1 MVTAKGRKNVHR
13 VGKTLPDAFFLDYP
27 PRARMS
33 RPAKRP
39 AKPAIKKPAT
49 SSSPAARS
57 GSSANAAKTAKKTTK
72 TAKVKTVDWKEL
84 NDRGSDLTLAGNIE
98 SAIEDFDAA
107 IALVPKEALPR
118 YNRGTAQLLG
128 GNVKG
133 AIEDFTLAIELDPE
147 FVPAYVRRGEA
158 LHDLEDLDASLIDFD
173 TALRLS
179 PDDPDTL
186 AQRATVRAD
195 RSDFDGAVHDIERAL
210 AVAPKDWETRDDAEG
225 ILGAL
230 RQAKKAHDKQE
241 HHSPELGPQHS
252 HDTPKELP
260 TSVVERALSDA
271 GWPFSREDDGE
282 GMVDYLLP
290 IDKSAFIEAFVMR
303 LSEPHERLV
312 LYVLFRPKAKKEHRA
327 ELCEFVARANHGMG
341 DGNFEMD
348 VDEGSVRFRVSL
360 DFTEV
365 SLPALLVRNMIIDAM
380 NTIELYEGALSR
392 VIAGKAKAKA
402 ALRAAEQAAMQR
414 GALQ

>member
-1 MVTAKGRKNVHR
+1 
-13 VGKTLPDAFFLDYP
+13 
-27 PRARMS
+27 MS

-39 AKPAIKKPAT
+39 AKPAINKSAT
-49 SSSPAARS
+49 STTSAARS
-57 GSSANAAKTAKKTTK
+57 TKTAKPAK
-72 TAKVKTVDWKEL
+72 TAKVKPDAWKVL
-84 NDRGSDLTLAGNIE
+84 NDRGSDLTIAGKIE
-98 SAIEDFDAA
+98 SAIKDFDAA
-107 IALVPKEALPR
+107 IALAPTEALPR

-128 GNVKG
+128 GDVNG
-133 AIEDFTLAIELDPE
+133 AIEDFTLAIALDPE

-158 LHDLEDLDASLIDFD
+158 RHDLEDLDGSLIDFD
-173 TALRLS
+173 TALRLA

-195 RSDFDGAVHDIERAL
+195 RSDLDGAIHDIERAL
-210 AVAPKDWETRDDAEG
+210 VVAPKDWETRDDAEG
-225 ILGAL
+225 ILGAI
-230 RQAKKAHDKQE
+230 RKAKEAQDKHK
-241 HHSPELGPQHS
+241 HHSPELGPHT
-252 HDTPKELP
+252 HETPKAPP
-260 TSVVERALSDA
+260 TSVVEQALTDA
-271 GWPFSREDDGE
+271 GWPFSREDDGD
-282 GMVDYLLP
+282 GMIDYLLP
-290 IDKSAFIEAFVMR
+290 IANSAFIEAFVMR
-303 LSEPHERLV
+303 LSEQHERLV

-365 SLPALLVRNMIIDAM
+365 SLPALLVRNMILDAM
-380 NTIELYEGALSR
+380 NTIELYEGALAR
-392 VIAGKAKAKA
+392 VIAGKAKAKS

>member
-1 MVTAKGRKNVHR
+1 MWENIPRGV
-13 VGKTLPDAFFLDYP
+13 FLDYP
-27 PRARMS
+27 AAARMS

-39 AKPAIKKPAT
+39 AKPAIKKPAAQKT
-49 SSSPAARS
+49 
-57 GSSANAAKTAKKTTK
+57 AAKTVAKST
-72 TAKVKTVDWKEL
+72 KVKPDEWKVL
-84 NDRGSDLTLAGNIE
+84 NDRGSDRVLAGKIE
-98 SAIEDFDAA
+98 SAIADFDAA
-107 IALVPKEALPR
+107 IAIAPKEALPR

-128 GNVKG
+128 GDVKG
-133 AIEDFTLAIELDPE
+133 AIEDFTLTIGLDPT

-158 LHDLEDLDASLIDFD
+158 RHDLEDLDGSLIDFD

-195 RSDFDGAVHDIERAL
+195 RSDFDGAIHDIERAL
-210 AVAPKDWETRDDAEG
+210 AMAPKDWEMRDDAEG
-225 ILGAL
+225 ILGAI
-230 RQAKKAHDKQE
+230 RKAKEAQDKHD
-241 HHSPELGPQHS
+241 HHSPELGPHT
-252 HDTPKELP
+252 HETPKALP
-260 TSVVERALSDA
+260 TSVVEEALSEA

-282 GMVDYLLP
+282 GMTDYLLP
-290 IDKSAFIEAFVMR
+290 IENSAFIEAFVMR
-303 LSEPHERLV
+303 LSEQHERLV

-348 VDEGSVRFRVSL
+348 FDEGSVRFRVSL
-360 DFTEV
+360 DFTGI
-365 SLPALLVRNMIIDAM
+365 SLPGQLVRNMIVDAM

-402 ALRAAEQAAMQR
+402 ALRAAEQAALQR